1 MLSSVRLT
9 YDARRARHPIPGVDV
24 AEQDLQASGGDLA
37 NQLKAA
43 QCRLQV
49 EVETRDVE
57 TTDLYRQLAHLRS
70 QVEELG
76 RALAT
81 GQSGP
86 ADGSLVGPG
95 CDGPEV
101 GRGATLGLLRI
112 MGVTGTPLRRSLV
125 DRLHEEGLIATTDP
139 RSGGARRPF
148 SQLQQKG
155 LIEAVIVSRESGG
168 HPVHLFRLTPVGQDL
183 YRRM

>member
-1 MLSSVRLT
+1 M
-9 YDARRARHPIPGVDV
+9 

-43 QCRLQV
+43 QCHLQV
-49 EVETRDVE
+49 EVQTRDSE

-70 QVEELG
+70 QIEELG

-101 GRGATLGLLRI
+101 GRGATAGLLHI
-112 MGVTGTPLRRSLV
+112 MGSTGKALRRSLV
-125 DRLHEEGLIATTDP
+125 DMLHEEGRIATNDP
-139 RSGGARRPF
+139 RSGGSRRPF
-148 SQLQQKG
+148 AHLLQRG
-155 LIEAVIVSRESGG
+155 LFEAVIVSRESGG